1 MFRLLVGD
9 LDFANT
15 PITVDTSELNTRNGR
30 QFYWDLRPDFEGL
43 DYRKHAKNVVAQLQA
58 RAPAIPCINM
68 LTHNDY
74 DFADSGSR
82 VARNLVAVLDAIT
95 GACREAGLTA
105 VGATLADITGKVLA
119 RPVELAEFEPSG
131 GRVFLGLDDRPR

>member
-1 MFRLLVGD
+1 
-9 LDFANT
+9 
-15 PITVDTSELNTRNGR
+15 
-30 QFYWDLRPDFEGL
+30 
-43 DYRKHAKNVVAQLQA
+43 
-58 RAPAIPCINM
+58 M